1 MSNIQYNF
9 KGHHID
15 LGDALKTHMQEKID
29 SINEKYFNRGIE
41 ANITLTKDGGSLIK
55 THISMKGGKDI
66 IIQADSS
73 AHDPY
78 GSFEDAA
85 EKVAKQLRR
94 YKKRLRDNHHRE
106 TASVKEQ
113 ILEAQSYILSTQYEE
128 PANDAADDNYEGS
141 EEPLIIAEGK
151 TSIPTLTVSD
161 AVMRMELADEPAF
174 VFKNSQNG
182 QINVVYRRKD
192 DNIGWIDP
200 ENELS

>member
-1 MSNIQYNF
+1 MSDIQYNF

-15 LGDALKTHMQEKID
+15 LGDALKTHMQDKID

-78 GSFEDAA
+78 GSFEEAA

-113 ILEAQSYILSTQYEE
+113 ILQAQSYILSTQNESA
-128 PANDAADDNYEGS
+128 ANDSEEDYEGS
-141 EEPLIIAEGK
+141 DEPLIIAEGK
-151 TSIPTLTVSD
+151 TNIPTLTVSD
-161 AVMRMELADEPAF
+161 AVMHMELADEPTY
-174 VFKNSQNG
+174 VFKNSQND

-192 DNIGWIDP
+192 GNIGWVNP